1 MIPGFLVAW
10 ATFPGVVVHELAHAI
25 MCRLFGLHIYEVK
38 YFRLVP
44 SFRQPAGYVIHQPS
58 TKAWQN
64 ALVGIGPFF
73 VNTIVG
79 AIIAAPAALTVLQFG
94 GGDWLDFVL
103 IWLGVSIAM
112 HAFPSTGD
120 ARSIW
125 HSVSARKTSVLTK
138 ILTAPLV
145 GVIYI
150 GALGSILWLDVFYG
164 ILVAGFL
171 PRLIVRLLA

>member
-94 GGDWLDFVL
+94 GVRDVAD
-103 IWLGVSIAM
+103 
-112 HAFPSTGD
+112 HP
-120 ARSIW
+120 
-125 HSVSARKTSVLTK
+125 RKTR
-138 ILTAPLV
+138 
-145 GVIYI
+145 YI
-150 GALGSILWLDVFYG
+150 AQQERGEPAAAKRDAAAV
-164 ILVAGFL
+164 
-171 PRLIVRLLA
+171 